1 MIGRAQARPARYAS
15 IRIEY
20 HKPLKLEH
28 DVRATNLLWP
38 FILLALFTACQQQEK
53 TAMDTPV
60 PASPAVA
67 SIGSR
72 TFYASDID
80 AEIAALPEHLQNR
93 RNDSGLRAQV
103 LKVLIRRYAL
113 SQRALAVRLEQDP
126 RVKHHILKARN
137 DILIQS
143 LQQWKRNRLPE
154 PSDGEIRRYYDGHP
168 AEFTIPEQ
176 AHARHILVSSEK
188 RAKYIVRLLK
198 HRKDFAMLAAEY
210 STDDSNKSRGGDLNW
225 FPRGVMVKP
234 FEKAVFALKK
244 PGDISNPVKTQF
256 GWHIIELLGKR
267 PASRQTLEEARD
279 NIAGA
284 LKQRALAA
292 WIDDIVAQSDVRI
305 VNPEYRIAGSSRNK

>member
-1 MIGRAQARPARYAS
+1 M
-15 IRIEY
+15 
-20 HKPLKLEH
+20 EH
-28 DVRATNLLWP
+28 DMRATSLLRP
-38 FILLALFTACQQQEK
+38 FLLLALFTSCQQQEK
-53 TAMDTPV
+53 TAINAPV
-60 PASPAVA
+60 PASPEIA
-67 SIGSR
+67 SIGGR
-72 TFYASDID
+72 VFHESDID
-80 AEIAALPEHLQNR
+80 AEIAALPEHLQSR

-113 SQRALAVRLEQDP
+113 SQQALVMHLDQDP
-126 RVKHHILKARN
+126 RIKRHILRARN

-143 LQQWKRNRLPE
+143 LQQWKRGRLPE
-154 PSDGEIRRYYDGHP
+154 PSGEEIRRYYSRHP

-188 RAKYIVRLLK
+188 QAKRIAGLLR
-198 HRKDFAMLAAEY
+198 HGKDFATLAAEY

-256 GWHIIELLGKR
+256 GWHVIELLGKR
-267 PASRQTLEEARD
+267 PASRQTLEDARE

-284 LKQRALAA
+284 LQQRALAA
-292 WIDDIVAQSDVRI
+292 WTDDIVSQSGVRI
-305 VNPEYRIAGSSRNK
+305 MNPEYRIACASRNK